1 MTFKY
6 ALAAGVLVAG
16 ALTAAST
23 VPSLADTV
31 SDFYKGKQVSL
42 ILSAGEGGGYAQYA
56 RTFAPIYEKHIPG
69 IPNIIIKH
77 MPGGGGIRAS
87 NFLDEVAPKDGS
99 HIGFIHSSVPFA
111 PIYGIKGA
119 KFDARKFRWLGSLST
134 ASGICVAWH
143 TAKVNTWQDVLDGK
157 LVVGGT
163 GAGSQMET
171 LPAMINKLFGAKI
184 KIISGYK
191 GGNDV
196 YLAME
201 RGEVNGR
208 CGGLISSIKSTRP
221 DWFPQKKVSVPIQIA
236 VKRHPMFPDSVSIFE
251 LAKEQKTKD
260 IIKLIT
266 YPLEMD
272 RPFLAP
278 PGVPDEFVAALRKS
292 FLDAA
297 KDPAFLASAEKQE
310 LSIDPVPGEEV
321 AKMVEE
327 AYAMPKEI
335 ATAAAEAMNLTGS
348 KSASGN

>member
-1 MTFKY
+1 MTFK
-6 ALAAGVLVAG
+6 LVPAAGVLAGLLLAVSSGSSSADKVA
-16 ALTAAST
+16 
-23 VPSLADTV
+23 
-31 SDFYKGKQVSL
+31 DFYKGKQVSL
-42 ILSAGEGGGYAQYA
+42 ILSAGTGGGYAQYA
-56 RTFAPIYEKHIPG
+56 RSFAPVYEKHIPG
-69 IPNIIIKH
+69 SPNIVIKH

-87 NFLDEVAPKDGS
+87 NYLDEVAPKDGS
-99 HIGFIHSSVPFA
+99 HLGLIHSSVPFA

-119 KFDARKFRWLGSLST
+119 KFDARNFRWIGSLSR

-143 TAKVNTWQDVLDGK
+143 TAQVNSWQDVLDGK

-221 DWFPQKKVSVPIQIA
+221 GWFPEKKVSVPVQIA
-236 VKRHPMFPDSVSIFE
+236 VNRHPMFPDSVSIFE
-251 LAKEQKTKD
+251 LAKDQKTKD

-272 RPFLAP
+272 RPFLTP
-278 PGVPDEFVAALRKS
+278 PGVPDEFLAALRAA
-292 FLDAA
+292 FVAAA
-297 KDPAFLASAEKQE
+297 KDPMFVASAEKQD
-310 LSIDPVPGEEV
+310 LAIDLVPGEDV
-321 AKMVEE
+321 ARMVNE

-335 ATAAAEAMNLTGS
+335 AAAAAEAMNLTGS
-348 KSASGN
+348 SSGGGN